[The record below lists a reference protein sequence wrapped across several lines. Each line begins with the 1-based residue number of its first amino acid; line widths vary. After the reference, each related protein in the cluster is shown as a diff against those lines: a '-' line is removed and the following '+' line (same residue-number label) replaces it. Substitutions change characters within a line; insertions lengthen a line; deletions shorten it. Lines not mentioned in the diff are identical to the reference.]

1 MAVARRLVLV
11 VLAGSVLAACD
22 PQAMMDDVARSAAR
36 SVVVPV
42 VNQYLPGAEAEM
54 AAICI
59 IDNASSQEIQSLA
72 RDVGTRAGTTT
83 VATILSVAQR
93 PATLQCLLG
102 RGLAPLP
109 RA

>member
-1 MAVARRLVLV
+1 MRYVRRLALVL
-11 VLAGSVLAACD
+11 LAGIGLAACD
-22 PQAMMDDVARSAAR
+22 PQAAMDTVARSAAR

-42 VNQYLPGAEAEM
+42 VNQYLPGAQAEV
-54 AAICI
+54 ATICI
-59 IDNASSQEIQSLA
+59 IDNASAQEIQSLA
-72 RDVGTRAGTTT
+72 RDVGARAGTAT
-83 VATILSVAQR
+83 VATVLAVAQR